1 VQTKTIVL
9 STGVLLAF
17 VCASGVRGASAQ
29 AGRLSPHESVASVI
43 DGADV
48 SITYGRPSMRG
59 RAIMGQL
66 VSYGRVWCPGA
77 DEATTLKSSKAL
89 RIGTLALDAGSY
101 TLWMLP
107 AAGDWS
113 LIVNRETEI
122 FHTQYSPRYDLGSV
136 MMTKRTVT
144 PPVEQLT
151 FTIEKSE
158 TGGTIAMTWDTTSVS
173 VGFTVVQ

>member
-1 VQTKTIVL
+1 MHTKTLVL
-9 STGVLLAF
+9 SASVLLAF

-29 AGRLSPHESVASVI
+29 AGRLSPHESVATVI

-59 RAIMGQL
+59 RAVMGQL
-66 VSYGRVWCPGA
+66 VPYGRVWCPGA

-89 RIGTLALDAGSY
+89 RIGPLVLAAGSY
-101 TLWMLP
+101 TLWILP
-107 AAGDWS
+107 TANDWS
-113 LIVNRETEI
+113 LIINRETDI

-151 FTIEKSE
+151 FGIEKGE
-158 TGGTIAMTWDTTSVS
+158 TGGTIAMTWETTSVS

>member
-1 VQTKTIVL
+1 VRTKTIVI
-9 STGVLLAF
+9 SIGVLLAF
-17 VCASGVRGASAQ
+17 VCASGVRRASAQ
-29 AGRLSPHESVASVI
+29 AGRLSPHDMVANVI

-66 VSYGRVWCPGA
+66 VPYGRVWCPGA

-89 RIGTLALDAGSY
+89 RIGSLDLAAGSY

-107 AAGDWS
+107 SAGDWS
-113 LIVNRETEI
+113 LIINRETEI
-122 FHTQYSPRYDLGSV
+122 LHTQYSPRYDLGSV
-136 MMTKRTVT
+136 VMTKRVVT

-158 TGGTIAMTWDTTSVS
+158 TGGTIAMAWETTSVS